1 MAHSSLTNPDL
12 ETWQLSEAAIAFFE
26 DRPEMLEHIAK
37 AKEQPP
43 FAAEYTPSLVEVLFN
58 DIVYIRYENDS
69 ITAIRESGEGF
80 VPNFWEICF
89 DGETAL
95 FVVGNEVVID
105 RAGEM
110 ADFDVLIGKFN
121 GIPSLEVAHG

>member
-1 MAHSSLTNPDL
+1 MAHSSLTITDL
-12 ETWQLSEAAIAFFE
+12 QNWQLSEAAIAFFE

-58 DIVYIRYENDS
+58 DIVYIRYENDT

-80 VPNFWEICF
+80 APNFWEICF

-95 FVVGNEVVID
+95 FVVGREVVID
-105 RAGEM
+105 RAGDM
-110 ADFDVLIGKFN
+110 ADFDVLISKN
-121 GIPSLEVAHG
+121 LRESLHWR